1 MVTGDLP
8 RPRLVTHSKELQRLA
23 ENLSQ
28 EEILAVDTE
37 SNSLYAYQEQVCL
50 IQFSTPQTDYLVD
63 PLALEDLSPLGKIF
77 ANPQIEK
84 IFHAAEYDIITLKR
98 DFGFH
103 FDNLFDTMLA
113 ARILGWGEIGL
124 GPILQKEFGIH
135 LNKRYQRANW
145 GTRPLSA
152 DMMAYARLDTH
163 YLIPLRQRLFTEL
176 KAKDRW
182 ALAAEDFQR
191 LQYINGREPG
201 NNGEAC
207 WRIKGAYDLNPQQAA
222 VLKELCEYRD
232 QVARSINRPLFKVI
246 SDNTLFAITVDC
258 PMDMKTL
265 SELPGMSRKQ
275 IRRHGDALLQAVQ
288 RGLQSEPV
296 NPPRHPR
303 PNEKYLAR
311 VEALRSW
318 RKMVA
323 HEMGVKSDVILP
335 RDLLN
340 ELASQNP
347 HREKELAD
355 VLEQVPWRM
364 ENFGDEILSVL
375 DCC

>member
-1 MVTGDLP
+1 
-8 RPRLVTHSKELQRLA
+8 
-23 ENLSQ
+23 
-28 EEILAVDTE
+28 
-37 SNSLYAYQEQVCL
+37 
-50 IQFSTPQTDYLVD
+50 
-63 PLALEDLSPLGKIF
+63 
-77 ANPQIEK
+77 
-84 IFHAAEYDIITLKR
+84 
-98 DFGFH
+98 
-103 FDNLFDTMLA
+103 
-113 ARILGWGEIGL
+113 
-124 GPILQKEFGIH
+124 
-135 LNKRYQRANW
+135 
-145 GTRPLSA
+145 
-152 DMMAYARLDTH
+152 
-163 YLIPLRQRLFTEL
+163 
-176 KAKDRW
+176 
-182 ALAAEDFQR
+182 
-191 LQYINGREPG
+191 
-201 NNGEAC
+201 
-207 WRIKGAYDLNPQQAA
+207 
-222 VLKELCEYRD
+222 
-232 QVARSINRPLFKVI
+232 
-246 SDNTLFAITVDC
+246 
-258 PMDMKTL
+258 MKTL